1 MGEKLRFSIIES
13 FREWV
18 PEDDIIA
25 APTPEIKAQGKKML
39 ICGYC
44 VLVEHPTLGR
54 ILFDTGVHNDWENTW
69 NDTMKDLYN
78 IVSFNDLRG
87 ELAKANLTAEDIDIV
102 VVSHLHYDHAGN
114 ISMFQNTKAGKQ
126 IIISEAEAREAFV
139 VTNLDDSGYYNAY
152 WKPEFQ
158 NLEGIGYRLLTE
170 DTKLADDVVLFIQR
184 GHTPGVVGMMLH
196 AESGTYIF
204 TSDGIYSSRNYGP
217 PIHLPG
223 LCYDPV
229 GYVESLKKVAAFK
242 EQYNAQII
250 FSHDVE
256 DIDAW
261 KKIPYFYE

>member
-1 MGEKLRFSIIES
+1 MSDKLRFSIIES

-39 ICGYC
+39 IEGFC
-44 VLVEHPTLGR
+44 VLVDHPTLGK
-54 ILFDTGVHNDWENTW
+54 ILYDTGVINNWEDTW

-78 IVSFNDLRG
+78 IVSFNNLEK
-87 ELAKANLTAEDIDIV
+87 ELAKVGLTAADIDIV

-139 VTNLDDSGYYNAY
+139 VTNLDDTGYHNAY

-170 DTKLADDVVLFIQR
+170 DTKLADDVELFIQR

-204 TSDGIYSSRNYGP
+204 TSDGIYSSRNFGP
-217 PIHLPG
+217 PLHLPG

-229 GYVESLKKVAAFK
+229 GYVESVKKVAGFK
-242 EQYNAQII
+242 EKYNATIV

-256 DIDAW
+256 DIDKW
-261 KKIPYFYE
+261 NKIPYFYT